1 MDDAVLFSRHGTN
14 FRKRIEKPPNACDA
28 LRPSRLSVNLRFWP
42 EHHRLLAVPTDFHR
56 VSAGYFIGMLQ
67 LTL

>member
-1 MDDAVLFSRHGTN
+1 MDDAVLFSRHGAN
-14 FRKRIEKPPNACDA
+14 FRKRTEKSPNACDA

-42 EHHRLLAVPTDFHR
+42 EYHQLLAVPTDFYG
-56 VSAGYFIGMLQ
+56 VSAGHFIGMLQ